1 MTIWLEAVVL
11 TAPSTPRLSEAARH
25 LIYPTTIQS
34 SVYPSVAQKLEEVD
48 VLFDPWQQGF
58 GTIALGVDGDGLYA
72 STVGGVVASIPR
84 QVGKT
89 FTVGHLLIG
98 LCLLFPGLRVIWTSH
113 HLSTTGNTFRSM
125 QGMVRK
131 PKIFKRVAEIR
142 LANGE
147 QRISFANGSVIMFGA
162 RSMGFGR
169 GLDKIDIEVFDEA
182 QILSL
187 KALEDMVPATNQA
200 QCEHGGLLFFIGT
213 PPRPADDGEAFASK
227 RQQALEGNADDD
239 MVYVEFS
246 ADPESSPDDRSQ
258 WPVMN
263 PSYPT
268 RTPLASML
276 RMRKNIP
283 DVASW
288 KREAMGIWDESMKHR
303 AVIRKKDWDS
313 LVSAGPEPDV
323 RPDAFAVERRDRQIS
338 ISACWIEGEFA
349 HAEEVWAGVSPELA
363 VEWIASR
370 TRRRTPVMVYGSS
383 SAAAMIPQLR
393 ARRVAVNQA
402 TVGDMA
408 KACGLLVNRAEAR
421 TFTHAG
427 QESVDAALAIA
438 PKTLIGKAGGWGWDL
453 SDETLNISPIVSMT
467 FALLAATV
475 TKKVP
480 NAGRSGRSSAGRGS
494 RSSRGREAVVI

>member
-1 MTIWLEAVVL
+1 M
-11 TAPSTPRLSEAARH
+11 TAPSMPRLSEAARH
-25 LIYPTTIQS
+25 LIYPSTIRS
-34 SVYPSVAQKLEEVD
+34 SVYPAVEQKLEEVG
-48 VLFDPWQQGF
+48 VEFDPWQQGF
-58 GTIALGVDGDGLYA
+58 GTISLGLDDAGLYA

-131 PKIFKRVAEIR
+131 PKVFKRVEEIR

-147 QRISFANGSVIMFGA
+147 QRITFTNGSVIMFGA

-169 GLDKIDIEVFDEA
+169 GLDKIDVEVFDEA

-200 QCEHGGLLFFIGT
+200 QCPHGALLFFIGT
-213 PPRPADDGEAFASK
+213 PPRPTDDGEAFSAK

-246 ADPESSPDDRSQ
+246 ADPDASPDDRSQ
-258 WPVMN
+258 WPIMN
-263 PSYPT
+263 PSYPS

-288 KREAMGIWDESMKHR
+288 KREAMGVWDEYAKHR
-303 AVIRKKDWDS
+303 PVIRKKDWDA
-313 LVSAGPEPDV
+313 LVSSGPDSGV
-323 RPDAFAVERRDRQIS
+323 RPHALAVERRANQYS
-338 ISACWIEGEFA
+338 VSACWIDGEDA
-349 HAEEVWAGVSPELA
+349 HAEEVWAGVSSEAA
-363 VEWIASR
+363 VEWIATR
-370 TRRRTPVMVYGSS
+370 TRLRTPVMIYGSS
-383 SAAAMIPQLR
+383 SAASLIPQLR

-408 KACGLLVNRAEAR
+408 KACGLLVNRAEAG
-421 TFTHAG
+421 TFTHGG
-427 QESVDAALAIA
+427 QKSVDDALAIA
-438 PKTLIGKAGGWGWDL
+438 QKVPIGKAGGWGWDL
-453 SDETLNISPIVSMT
+453 TDEDAAIAPIVSLT

-475 TKKVP
+475 TKRVP
-480 NAGRSGRSSAGRGS
+480 NQARGGGRGTRPRRTS
-494 RSSRGREAVVI
+494 EGRKAVIL